1 MKSPETSPSS
11 GDPEERPVPAEW
23 VTAIERLMQVVD
35 TLRSPGGCPW
45 DAEQTLE
52 TLAPHLVEES
62 HEMADAVAR
71 KDLMGIEEEL
81 GDLLMGILMMARV
94 ASESG
99 DFDPASLAEAI
110 TAKLIRRHPHV
121 YGQVSVDE
129 SGQVL
134 RNWEAIKKKEKEE
147 AGADTSA
154 LSGVPRSLPALL
166 RAWRVGAKAAN
177 AGFDWPDL
185 QGPVEKVEEE
195 WQEFRE
201 AVQADDLESA
211 SEELGDLLFSVV
223 NVARRMNIEPELA
236 LRGTI
241 ERFSGRFRW
250 VESNLGKDV
259 SEATLEEMD
268 ALWEEAK
275 KRES

>member
-1 MKSPETSPSS
+1 MKKTDTSPSS
-11 GDPEERPVPAEW
+11 GNPEERPVPAEW
-23 VTAIERLMQVVD
+23 VAAIERLMQVVD

-121 YGQVSVDE
+121 YGQVSADK

-134 RNWEAIKKKEKEE
+134 RNWEAIKKKEKQE

-201 AVQADDLESA
+201 AVHADDLDSA
-211 SEELGDLLFSVV
+211 SEELGDLLFAVV

-259 SEATLEEMD
+259 AEATLEEMD